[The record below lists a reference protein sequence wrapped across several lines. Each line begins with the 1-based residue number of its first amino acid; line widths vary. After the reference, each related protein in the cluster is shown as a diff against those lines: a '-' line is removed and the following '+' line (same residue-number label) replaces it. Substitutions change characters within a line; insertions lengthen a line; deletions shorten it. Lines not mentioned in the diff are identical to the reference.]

1 MDSVKSRFSKLN
13 KNGNSKLDELREA
26 LVTTAKFFLII
37 NVFTGNINNMLKVAS
52 DFLPQGYRKI

>member
-1 MDSVKSRFSKLN
+1 MDSVKSRFSKLS